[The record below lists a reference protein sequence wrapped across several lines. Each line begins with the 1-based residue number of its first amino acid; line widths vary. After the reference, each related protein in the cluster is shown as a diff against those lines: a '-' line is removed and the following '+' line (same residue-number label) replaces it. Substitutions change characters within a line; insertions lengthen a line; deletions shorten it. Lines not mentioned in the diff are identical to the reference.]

1 MLWNPPKPKQIINT
15 VILITICIVN
25 SGCDSNDVVFL
36 ITLPLAY
43 YGLKYATIG
52 LMQIIGN
59 VTGKNFTP
67 SEKSIKAVEFVTN
80 DEVFLKEFAKI
91 IKEEGDFNE
100 FIKRIQAP
108 YGYYRFEDINM
119 KGFQRFKT
127 LTSDIV
133 ETLLL
138 TDAVQKYVKINN
150 LNKKEIQFVGDSLFY
165 SISDEEFRKQAL
177 KIRNKFYPEMEE
189 DEWGNT
195 PNLSS

>member
-1 MLWNPPKPKQIINT
+1 MKSYLKPKSLINT

-119 KGFQRFKT
+119 KGF
-127 LTSDIV
+127 
-133 ETLLL
+133 
-138 TDAVQKYVKINN
+138 
-150 LNKKEIQFVGDSLFY
+150 
-165 SISDEEFRKQAL
+165 
-177 KIRNKFYPEMEE
+177 
-189 DEWGNT
+189 
-195 PNLSS
+195 

>member
-1 MLWNPPKPKQIINT
+1 MKSYLKPKSLINT

-100 FIKRIQAP
+100 FIKRTQAP

-165 SISDEEFRKQAL
+165 SISDEKFRKEAL

-195 PNLSS
+195 PRVSS

>member
-1 MLWNPPKPKQIINT
+1 MKSYLKPKSLINT

-100 FIKRIQAP
+100 FIKRTQAP

-165 SISDEEFRKQAL
+165 SISDEKFRQEAL

-195 PNLSS
+195 PRVSS